1 MIESVRQASKRQSY
15 AARTAAGDRRA
26 ARRLPRVLG
35 LATLALALLATLAPA
50 AFGAQ
55 SIYWANL
62 SGNKISVANAD
73 GTGSGFDLDTTGAT
87 VSAPLGLAADEAA
100 NKIYWVSTAANK
112 VSVANLDGTGGG
124 SDLSTTGATVSGP
137 RGVAINPATNKI
149 YWANWSGNKISVANL
164 DGTGGGGDLNT
175 SGATVNNPAGIAID
189 AAANKIYW
197 ANQTGNKISVANLD
211 GSGGGSDLGTAGA
224 TVNGPIG
231 VAIDPAA
238 NKIYW
243 ANYSGNNISVANL
256 DGTGGGS
263 DLDTTGATMSQPVGV
278 AIDPD
283 TNRIYWANRSVLSVA
298 NLDGSGGGSNLD
310 TTGATVSGA
319 AFPVVA
325 GTSAYPTPQITGS
338 DPSSPANSTNPKI
351 KGTVRSDATVDL
363 FTTADCSGTPI
374 ATGTAAA
381 FASPGFS
388 VSVADDS
395 STTYKALATYS
406 GGQSTCSA
414 GFTYVEDSTD
424 PDTTIDSGPSGL
436 TNNASPS
443 FGFSSNEGGSSFE
456 CKLDSGSFQACSSP
470 KAYSGLSDGAHSF
483 EVRATDQAGNTDP
496 SPATRGFTLDTVAP
510 NLSIDSGPSG
520 PTTNPSPSFGFTA
533 EGGSTVSCS
542 IDTGTPSFGACSGAG
557 THSPAAPLADDAYTF
572 RVRATDAAGN
582 QTTQTQAFSVDT
594 QPPNTTVDSG
604 PSGLTNNAS
613 PSFGFSSSEG
623 GSTFECKLDSGS
635 FEACSSPKAYSGLG
649 EGAHSF
655 EVRATDPVGNTDA
668 SPATRNFTVD
678 TQVPDTTIDSGPS
691 GLTNSA
697 SPSFGFSSADGTAS
711 FECKLDSGSFEAC
724 SSPKAYAGLGEGA
737 HSFEVRAKDPAGNV
751 DASPATRNFTVDT
764 QAPNTTINSG
774 PSGPTNNAS
783 PSFSFSSTEGGST
796 FECKLDSGSFE
807 ACSSPKAY
815 AGLGEGAH
823 SFEVRATDPAGNTD
837 ASSATRNF
845 TVDTQ
850 APNTTINSGPSGLT
864 NNASPSFGF
873 SSTEGGSTF
882 ECKLDSGS
890 FQACSTPKAY
900 AGLANGPHGFE
911 VRSTDPAGNTDASPA
926 TRNFTVDTI
935 APSLVI
941 DSGPSGPTTNP
952 SPSFGFTAE
961 GGSTVSCSIETGSPS
976 FGPCSGAGSHSPA
989 APLADNSY
997 SFRVRAIDAAGNQTT
1012 ASRDFAV
1019 DTAAPNTTIVSGPT
1033 GPTGP
1038 SPSFGFSSTE
1048 GGSTFECRLDLGSF
1062 EPCTSPKAYSG
1073 LTDGPHSFEAR
1084 ATDPVGNTDASP
1096 ASRAF
1101 SVDPAIVEPDCA
1113 AAEQKVK
1120 EAKQKVKK
1128 AKKKVKK
1135 ANKKVKKAKSRTAKK
1150 KAKKKV
1156 KSAKKKLK
1164 KAKKQLKK
1172 AKNQL
1177 QTCLEA
1183 GTAS

>member
-1 MIESVRQASKRQSY
+1 MIESVRQTGNGQDY
-15 AARTAAGDRRA
+15 AARTAARNRHA
-26 ARRLPRVLG
+26 ARKLPRVLG
-35 LATLALALLATLAPA
+35 LATLALALLATVAPA

-62 SGNKISVANAD
+62 GGNKISVANAD

-87 VSAPLGLAADEAA
+87 VSAPLGLAVDEAA
-100 NKIYWVSTAANK
+100 NKIYWVNNAASK

-149 YWANWSGNKISVANL
+149 YWANFTASKISAANL
-164 DGTGGGGDLNT
+164 DGSGSGGDLT
-175 SGATVNNPAGIAID
+175 ISGATVSNPAGIAID
-189 AAANKIYW
+189 PAAGKIYW
-197 ANQTGNKISVANLD
+197 ANQGANKISVANLD
-211 GSGGGSDLGTAGA
+211 GSGGSDLITSGA
-224 TVNGPIG
+224 TVNQPIG

-243 ANYSGNNISVANL
+243 ANLGGGISVANL
-256 DGTGGGS
+256 DGSGGGS

-298 NLDGSGGGSNLD
+298 NLDGSGGGSDLD
-310 TTGATVSGA
+310 TTGATVNGA
-319 AFPVVA
+319 AFPVLA
-325 GTSAYPTPQITGS
+325 GTSAFPTPQITGS
-338 DPSSPANSTNPKI
+338 DPSSPANENSPEI
-351 KGTVRSDATVDL
+351 KGTARSDATVDL
-363 FTTADCSGTPI
+363 FTTADCSGTAI
-374 ATGTAAA
+374 ASGTAAA

-395 STTYKALATYS
+395 STTYKALATYA

-436 TNNASPS
+436 TNDASPS

-456 CKLDSGSFQACSSP
+456 CKLDSGSFETCTTP
-470 KAYSGLSDGAHSF
+470 KSYSGLSQGPHTV

-510 NLSIDSGPSG
+510 SLSIDSGPSG

-542 IDTGTPSFGACSGAG
+542 IDTGTASFGACSGAG
-557 THSPAAPLADDAYTF
+557 THSPAAPLGDDSYSF

-582 QTTQTQAFSVDT
+582 QTTQTRAFSVDT
-594 QPPNTTVDSG
+594 QPPNT
-604 PSGLTNNAS
+604 A
-613 PSFGFSSSEG
+613 
-623 GSTFECKLDSGS
+623 
-635 FEACSSPKAYSGLG
+635 
-649 EGAHSF
+649 
-655 EVRATDPVGNTDA
+655 
-668 SPATRNFTVD
+668 
-678 TQVPDTTIDSGPS
+678 ID
-691 GLTNSA
+691 
-697 SPSFGFSSADGTAS
+697 
-711 FECKLDSGSFEAC
+711 
-724 SSPKAYAGLGEGA
+724 
-737 HSFEVRAKDPAGNV
+737 
-751 DASPATRNFTVDT
+751 
-764 QAPNTTINSG
+764 
-774 PSGPTNNAS
+774 
-783 PSFSFSSTEGGST
+783 
-796 FECKLDSGSFE
+796 
-807 ACSSPKAY
+807 
-815 AGLGEGAH
+815 
-823 SFEVRATDPAGNTD
+823 
-837 ASSATRNF
+837 
-845 TVDTQ
+845 
-850 APNTTINSGPSGLT
+850 SGPSGLT

-890 FQACSTPKAY
+890 FAACTSPKSYSGLSDGPHSFEVRATDAVGNVDASPATRNFTVDTQAPDTTIDSGPSGLTNSANPSFGFSSADGTAGFECKLDSGSFAACTSPAAYSGLSQGAHSFEVRAKDAAGNVDASPATRNFTVDTQAPNTTIDSGPSGPTNNASPSFGFSSTEGGSTFECRLDSGSFAACTSPESY
-900 AGLANGPHGFE
+900 AGLTEGAHSFE
-911 VRSTDPAGNTDASPA
+911 VRATDPAGNTDATPATRNFTVDTQAPDTTIDSGPSGLTNDASPSFGFSSTEGGSSFECKLDSGSFETCTSPKSYSGLSQGPHTVEVRATDPAGNTDASPA

-941 DSGPSGPTTNP
+941 NSGPSGPTTTP

-1048 GGSTFECRLDLGSF
+1048 SGSTFECKLDLESF
-1062 EPCTSPKAYSG
+1062 QPCTSPKAYSG
-1073 LTDGPHSFEAR
+1073 LTDGAHSFEVR

-1113 AAEQKVK
+1113 AAEEKVK
-1120 EAKQKVKK
+1120 QAKQKVKK

-1135 ANKKVKKAKSRTAKK
+1135 AKKKVKKAKSKTAKK
-1150 KAKKKV
+1150 KAKKQ
-1156 KSAKKKLK
+1156 LK

-1172 AKNQL
+1172 AKKQLKKANNQL